1 MVNKMRLYIVMKF
14 YLIVPLLIFFNA
26 CSKDNNDDTEKNKN
40 QQDQV
45 KVEVAPNT
53 EDASYQLEVISN
65 EDSSKDEIN
74 QDEEQE
80 AELIPEVKELI
91 EKALEGDPDAQLFLG
106 QRYQEGNGVKQN
118 NTEAIKWLKLS
129 AEQGN
134 VYAPHILKKLEE
146 GTDQN

>member
-1 MVNKMRLYIVMKF
+1 M
-14 YLIVPLLIFFNA
+14 
-26 CSKDNNDDTEKNKN
+26 
-40 QQDQV
+40 
-45 KVEVAPNT
+45 APNT

-65 EDSSKDEIN
+65 DDYSKDEVN

-80 AELIPEVKELI
+80 ADLI

-134 VYAPHILKKLEE
+134 VYAPYILKKLEE
-146 GTDQN
+146 GADQN

>member
-1 MVNKMRLYIVMKF
+1 MRISIVMKL
-14 YLIVPLLIFFNA
+14 YLIFPLLIFFNA

-53 EDASYQLEVISN
+53 EDSSYQLEVISN
-65 EDSSKDEIN
+65 DDSSKDEIN

-91 EKALEGDPDAQLFLG
+91 EKALEGDPDSQLFLG

-118 NTEAIKWLKLS
+118 NAEAIKWLKLS

-146 GTDQN
+146 GADQN

>member
-1 MVNKMRLYIVMKF
+1 M
-14 YLIVPLLIFFNA
+14 
-26 CSKDNNDDTEKNKN
+26 
-40 QQDQV
+40 
-45 KVEVAPNT
+45 APNT

-65 EDSSKDEIN
+65 DDSSKDEVN

-106 QRYQEGNGVKQN
+106 QRYQEGNVVKQN
-118 NTEAIKWLKLS
+118 STEAIKWLKLS

-134 VYAPHILKKLEE
+134 AYAPYILKKLEE
-146 GTDQN
+146 GADQN